1 MIAVINPLRPIED
14 LLTSLLE
21 WFHATVGLTWAW
33 SIVALV
39 VLVRL
44 VLVPVTV
51 RQIHSM
57 QNLQAHAPEMKEIQ
71 QKWKHDRAR
80 QNEEL
85 MKFYRENKINPAA
98 SCLPIVLQIPI
109 FISLFYVLRD
119 FEDEIF
125 PQYPDSSLEFLGL
138 VNITEPTIDGW
149 GPLLLVVYVISQL
162 TSSYFMSTSMQK
174 AQRILLLVLPIVF
187 IPFILNFP
195 SGLMIY
201 WLTTNLWT
209 TGQGLVTRKLMPKPN
224 LTAQQERR
232 SSRTPPKDEPV
243 APATEAERQG
253 EAERRQRQAGRR
265 RPPRRRRTTAA
276 REAKAKRRRPAPMT
290 DELSVEASGETV
302 GEAKWSAL
310 RELERLAPGLDRDA
324 VRFQVVTEGERGLLG
339 VGYTPARVVA
349 TAERPPEREPDE
361 DESGEAAVARELLGR
376 VLATIGV
383 DGTIGVDEAR
393 GRGARDRD
401 RRRPRRPHR
410 PARPDDRRAA
420 VPRERHR
427 APAARRGAPPD
438 RRRRRGL
445 PRAACLDARLA
456 GAAERRAGFR
466 DRPPRRARA
475 DERGRA
481 TPRARGAQGRSRG
494 LDDERGCRAEPLR
507 RRDPAPRRP
516 TDCPVSDFSR
526 TRVAPAPARGLD
538 RWLAAV
544 VATPGLTALRDP
556 AEARRVLLDDA
567 LRGVSARR
575 RGDRPD
581 RRRRLGRRHAGD
593 PARRVPAR
601 A

>member
-1 MIAVINPLRPIED
+1 VIAVINPLRPIED
-14 LLTSLLE
+14 LLTNLLE

-57 QNLQAHAPEMKEIQ
+57 QNLQAHAPEMKELQ

-224 LTAQQERR
+224 TAQQERR

-243 APATEAERQG
+243 APAPKPNAKAKPNGDSAKPAEVARPVVAG
-253 EAERRQRQAGRR
+253 PPRRVKRKRSGGGRR
-265 RPPRRRRTTAA
+265 R
-276 REAKAKRRRPAPMT
+276 
-290 DELSVEASGETV
+290 
-302 GEAKWSAL
+302 
-310 RELERLAPGLDRDA
+310 
-324 VRFQVVTEGERGLLG
+324 
-339 VGYTPARVVA
+339 
-349 TAERPPEREPDE
+349 
-361 DESGEAAVARELLGR
+361 
-376 VLATIGV
+376 
-383 DGTIGVDEAR
+383 
-393 GRGARDRD
+393 
-401 RRRPRRPHR
+401 
-410 PARPDDRRAA
+410 
-420 VPRERHR
+420 
-427 APAARRGAPPD
+427 
-438 RRRRRGL
+438 
-445 PRAACLDARLA
+445 
-456 GAAERRAGFR
+456 
-466 DRPPRRARA
+466 
-475 DERGRA
+475 
-481 TPRARGAQGRSRG
+481 
-494 LDDERGCRAEPLR
+494 
-507 RRDPAPRRP
+507 
-516 TDCPVSDFSR
+516 
-526 TRVAPAPARGLD
+526 
-538 RWLAAV
+538 
-544 VATPGLTALRDP
+544 
-556 AEARRVLLDDA
+556 
-567 LRGVSARR
+567 
-575 RGDRPD
+575 
-581 RRRRLGRRHAGD
+581 
-593 PARRVPAR
+593 
-601 A
+601 